1 MPSSRRLITST
12 TLSSSAASVTFSG
25 IPATYTDLVLKC
37 SVRNTV
43 SGAGMNMKIEINGS
57 TSSVYSET
65 RLGGYNSTTFSDR
78 TSNATESEVGYVN
91 GDTSTADTF
100 SSVEIYI
107 PSYTASQNKPFSS
120 ISALEQNATTNWFIV
135 TYADLFRDTSAI
147 NSIKLKPNS
156 DNWKSGSSFYL
167 YGLLDS

>member
-1 MPSSRRLITST
+1 MANTYTLIASN
-12 TLSSSAASVTFSG
+12 TLSSSAASVTFSA
-25 IPATYTDLVLKC
+25 IPNTFTDLVLRA

-43 SGAGMNMKIEINGS
+43 SSAGMNMKIEINGS

-65 RLGGYNSTTFSDR
+65 RLGGYNSTTFSDT
-78 TSNATESEVGYVN
+78 TSNATTSEVGYVN

-135 TYADLFRDTSAI
+135 AYADLFRDTSAI

-156 DNWKSGSSFYL
+156 DNWKSGSSFFL
-167 YGLLDS
+167 YGIKNS